1 MAGKRDY
8 YEILGVSRDASP
20 EEIKKA
26 YRKLALK
33 YHPDRH
39 PPEKKKWAEEK
50 FKEISEA
57 YEVLMDP
64 EKRRLYDAYGHEGVS
79 QTFREGNFSWQD
91 FRHFDDLRDIF
102 GGDFG
107 RFFSDLLEQFFG
119 GRPAATRARRPTDT
133 APRGEDIRIRL
144 ALTLEEIAR
153 GVEKTIRIKHYERC
167 DACHG
172 TGSRTGQRTLCP
184 VCGGTGVVQTRSRS
198 LFFDMVRT
206 APCPRCEGRG
216 WILPDPCPV
225 CQGTGRVLKTRTLK
239 IRIPRGVEEGQYLTL
254 RGQGNVGPWGGP
266 PGDLL
271 VSIEEKPHP
280 RFQRK
285 GDDLYTTVEIP
296 YSTAVLGGK
305 IEVQDIL
312 GEGVRIEIPPGTPSH
327 IQLRVRGRGMPRL
340 RGGRGDLWVRVVIQV
355 PKPQDLSPEQREL
368 LKRWQALEEGHQHP
382 GRPSSFKDRLKEVWT
397 GRGEKGKKEP
407 PAEEARRR

>member
-8 YEILGVSRDASP
+8 YEILGVSRDATP

-64 EKRRLYDAYGHEGVS
+64 EKRRLYDTYGHEGVS
-79 QTFREGNFSWQD
+79 QTFREGNFTWQD

-107 RFFSDLLEQFFG
+107 RFFSDIFEHFFG
-119 GRPAATRARRPTDT
+119 TGFGGGPAQRARRQSQE
-133 APRGEDIRIRL
+133 APQGEDIRIRL
-144 ALTLEEIAR
+144 PLTLEEIAR
-153 GVEKTIRIKHYERC
+153 GTEKTVRIQHYERC

-172 TGSRTGQRTLCP
+172 TGSRTGRRTTCP
-184 VCGGTGVVQTRSRS
+184 VCGGTGVVQTRTRQF
-198 LFFDMVRT
+198 FFDMVRT
-206 APCPRCEGRG
+206 ATCPRCEGRG
-216 WILPDPCPV
+216 WILTDPCPV
-225 CQGTGRVLKTRTLK
+225 CGGTGRVPKTRTVK
-239 IRIPRGVEEGQYLTL
+239 IRVPAGVREGQYLTL
-254 RGQGNVGPWGGP
+254 RGLGNVGPWGGP

-271 VSIEEKPHP
+271 VYIEEKPHP
-280 RFQRK
+280 RFRRE
-285 GDDLYTTVEIP
+285 GDDLHLTVEIP
-296 YSTAVLGGK
+296 YPVAVLGGK

-312 GEGVRIEIPPGTPSH
+312 GEGVRIKVPPGTPSH
-327 IQLRVRGRGMPRL
+327 TKFRVAGKGMPRL
-340 RGGRGDLWVRVVIQV
+340 RGGRGDLWVQVVIRV
-355 PKPQDLSPEQREL
+355 PKPEELSPEERKL
-368 LKRWQALEEGHQHP
+368 LKAWKALEEGHHP
-382 GRPSSFKDRLKEVWT
+382 NPRPSSLKDRLKEVLS
-397 GRGEKGKKEP
+397 GRGEKGEEP
-407 PAEEARRR
+407 SK